1 MSGKLALLCAYS
13 YLCTSDLIWYIMKI
27 KLTAAAFALAFIT
40 SCNMENP
47 LLTESPYPYGA
58 PQFDKIRNEHYV
70 PAFKAALA
78 EAKAEIDS
86 IVADPAEPDFR
97 NTIEALEYS
106 GRTLDRVSGI
116 FYNLMEADTDDRM
129 QAIAEEI
136 SPLMTEYS
144 MYVSLN
150 KPLFEG

>member
-97 NTIEALEYS
+97 NTIEALET
-106 GRTLDRVSGI
+106 GREPEITGE
-116 FYNLMEADTDDRM
+116 EAKK
-129 QAIAEEI
+129 AIALIEAI
-136 SPLMTEYS
+136 YRSS
-144 MYVSLN
+144 R
-150 KPLFEG
+150 EGGWAEL